1 MRHRKKV
8 IKLGRSASHRKA
20 MLSALVCGLI
30 KSRRIKTTLQKAKQA
45 RMLAEKMVTLGKHGT
60 LAARRFAIQKL
71 MKIDEVDM
79 LFKDIAPQF
88 SSRQGGYTRI
98 IKIGKRASDGAEM
111 AFLEWTG
118 IAIPDRTKKPQKAV
132 QSEAKK

>member
-8 IKLGRSASHRKA
+8 VKLGRSAEHRKA
-20 MLSALVCGLI
+20 MLAALVCGLI
-30 KSRRIKTTLQKAKQA
+30 KSRRIKTTLQEAKQA
-45 RMLAEKMVTLGKHGT
+45 RMLAERMITLGKQGT

-71 MKIDEVDM
+71 MKIDEVAM

-88 SSRQGGYTRI
+88 SGRQGGYTRI

-118 IAIPDRTKKPQKAV
+118 IAIPDRKKKPQKVA
-132 QSEAKK
+132 QAETKK